1 MSIRKRIVMMVAT
14 VAARWVWQKLKRRLL
29 RR

>member
-1 MSIRKRIVMMVAT
+1 MSLRKRLLLMVAG
-14 VAARWVWQKLKRRLL
+14 VAARWVWQKLKRRVL